1 MAETPP
7 SGSGRSQEPG
17 QRQSAGVPTSSF
29 GKFHESSKLPK
40 DFKEGS
46 TEKAGGAKWR
56 SITHGHHC
64 CEQ

>member
-29 GKFHESSKLPK
+29 GKFHESSKIPTN
-40 DFKEGS
+40 FKEDS
-46 TEKAGGAKWR
+46 TDKAGGANWC
-56 SITHGHHC
+56 SITRDHHC

>member
-7 SGSGRSQEPG
+7 SSSGRSQEPG
-17 QRQSAGVPTSSF
+17 QRQSADVPTSSF
-29 GKFHESSKLPK
+29 GKFHESSKLPT
-40 DFKEGS
+40 DFKENS
-46 TEKAGGAKWR
+46 TDKAGGTKWR